1 LRKGMLLLLCGMLLG
16 GRSTASELKSLPRGL
31 EHAYGIELDRCYPGV
46 RVLEVLEAIEEEVA
60 AAVQEA
66 YAEGYK
72 AGRVEAVELWKPVV
86 RREQER
92 ANRAEQAL
100 AEAERK
106 GMYGVLVGVLMGMV
120 SAWVSI
126 QLVGR

>member
-1 LRKGMLLLLCGMLLG
+1 M
-16 GRSTASELKSLPRGL
+16 
-31 EHAYGIELDRCYPGV
+31 
-46 RVLEVLEAIEEEVA
+46 LEAIEEEVA